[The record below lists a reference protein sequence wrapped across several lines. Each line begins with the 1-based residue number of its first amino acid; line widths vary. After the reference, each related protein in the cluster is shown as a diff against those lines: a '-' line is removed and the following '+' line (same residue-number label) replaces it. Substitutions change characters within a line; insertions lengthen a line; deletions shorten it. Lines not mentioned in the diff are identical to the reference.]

1 MPKENRTTANLKAA
15 FLLSALTFSSSG
27 QAQSRDWQSVVYRE
41 PQVRYLLTDMTLSGR
56 TELYEKYAVEEMDPD
71 SREAIRL
78 WGAGVRVINTNEFE
92 RRWITNG
99 VHTTKPYLRIVLRG
113 SNRTITG
120 DEVLLTSDGH
130 FRQSEMR
137 CILAELSLGQPISS
151 YVSRKDDLAVAEA
164 LLRWTVG
171 ARVLNTNWFQVH
183 EEGSKR
189 YVVYRGT
196 ATAIDGAHIKLNSD
210 LAYPETNVRYFLAD
224 ISLGGSIEF
233 YRRVAE
239 EAHEMG
245 CLEAV
250 TRWDNGIRVTNLEQ
264 FERKR
269 LKGKVVITRRDAETR
284 ISGMEVTLSSD

>member
-1 MPKENRTTANLKAA
+1 MLKENSMTANRKAA
-15 FLLSALTFSSSG
+15 FLLAALTCSSSG

-56 TELYEKYAVEEMDPD
+56 SELYEKYALEEMDPD

-78 WGAGVRVINTNEFE
+78 WRAGVRVINTNEFE

-99 VHTTKPYLRIVLRG
+99 VHTAKPYLRIVLRG

-120 DEVLLTSDGH
+120 NEVLLTSDGH

-137 CILAELSLGQPISS
+137 CILAELSLGQPVSS
-151 YVSRKDDLAVAEA
+151 YVLRKDDPNVAEA
-164 LLRWTVG
+164 LRRWTEG
-171 ARVLNTNWFQVH
+171 SRVLNTNWFQVH
-183 EEGSKR
+183 DAGSER
-189 YVVYRGT
+189 HLVFRGT
-196 ATAIDGAHIKLNSD
+196 TMAIDGAQVKLNSD

-250 TRWDNGIRVTNLEQ
+250 SRWDNGIRVTNLEQ
-264 FERKR
+264 FDRKR
-269 LKGKVVITRRDAETR
+269 LNGKVVITRRDSEAR

>member
-15 FLLSALTFSSSG
+15 FLLTAVTLRSSG
-27 QAQSRDWQSVVYRE
+27 LAQSRDWQSVVYRE
-41 PQVRYLLTDMTLSGR
+41 PQVRYLLTDMTISGHSV
-56 TELYEKYAVEEMDPD
+56 LYEKYAVEEMDPD

-78 WGAGVRVINTNEFE
+78 WRAGVRVINTNEFE

-99 VHTTKPYLRIVLRG
+99 VHTSKPYLRVVLRG

-120 DEVLLTSDGH
+120 NEVLLTSDGH
-130 FRQSEMR
+130 FRQCEMR
-137 CILAELSLGQPISS
+137 CILAELSLGQPVSS
-151 YVSRKDDLAVAEA
+151 YVLRKDDPTVAEA
-164 LLRWTVG
+164 LRRWTGG

-183 EEGSKR
+183 DAGSER
-189 YVVYRGT
+189 HVVYRGT
-196 ATAIDGAHIKLNSD
+196 TMAIDGAHVRLNSD

-250 TRWDNGIRVTNLEQ
+250 SRWDNGIRVTNLEQ
-264 FERKR
+264 FDRKR
-269 LKGKVVITRRDAETR
+269 FNGKVVITRRDAETR